1 MKSKSKIDKKWV
13 ITITILAFLISL
25 VFSIISELIIP
36 NVSLLI
42 SIILLIV
49 VILLGII
56 LDMVGVSV
64 TVADLKTFNS
74 MASQKVKGASLGVK
88 FIKSANKV
96 SSFCNDVIGD
106 ICGIISG
113 SIGITLAFSLARRI
127 SINTTVITLTI
138 TALIASITIGG
149 KALGKTIAIN
159 NSNKILLSFS
169 KIIYPF
175 TKTK

>member
-1 MKSKSKIDKKWV
+1 MKNKSKIDKKWV

-25 VFSIISELIIP
+25 MFSIISEAIIP
-36 NVSLLI
+36 NVSIII
-42 SIILLIV
+42 SIILLAIV
-49 VILLGII
+49 VFLGIV

-74 MASQKVKGASLGVK
+74 MASQKVKGAALGVK
-88 FIKSANKV
+88 FIKNANKV

-113 SIGITLAFSLARRI
+113 SIGITLALSLGRKL
-127 SINTTVITLTI
+127 SIDIVPITLTI

-169 KIIYPF
+169 KIVYPF